1 MLTQAAQRARGIGR
15 PRMVWSAAGLHTAG
29 VTSSVIRA
37 NLAADRWQRCGRA
50 IVLHSGPL
58 TQHERWHAGLLNA
71 GPRSLLTAF
80 TAAEFAGLSGWER
93 SEIHVLGP
101 PGAAPASRA
110 HLPITLH
117 RTSLWPVSTLGR
129 YRCHALDGAL
139 LIAAATFSSPRPACG
154 ILAAAVQQRLI
165 DAEDLQESL
174 ENSSRLRHR
183 RILLSAVQDIMGG
196 AQALSEID
204 FVRLCRR
211 AHLPLPEQQR
221 VRRDSL
227 GRRRYLDASWRL
239 PDGRLLVAE
248 VDGALHLSTSRWWD
262 DQLRQNELT
271 VSGAVVLRFPSV
283 IVRSRPELV
292 VSQLRQALR
301 LADLHTR

>member
-1 MLTQAAQRARGIGR
+1 
-15 PRMVWSAAGLHTAG
+15 MVWAPADLHAAG
-29 VTSSVIRA
+29 VTNSVIRA

-50 IVLHSGPL
+50 IVLHSGAL
-58 TQHERWHAGLLNA
+58 TQHERWRAGLVNA

-101 PGAAPASRA
+101 PGAAPVSRA
-110 HLPITLH
+110 YLPVTLH
-117 RTSLWPVSTLGR
+117 RTALWPVSTLGR

-139 LIAAATFSSPRPACG
+139 LRAAASFSSPRSACG

-165 DAEDLQESL
+165 DAKTLQESL
-174 ENSSRLRHR
+174 ASSSRLRHR
-183 RILLSAVQDIMGG
+183 RILLNAVHDIMGG

-204 FVRLCRR
+204 FIRLCRR
-211 AHLPLPEQQR
+211 AQLPIPELQQIR
-221 VRRDSL
+221 CDSL

-248 VDGALHLSTSRWWD
+248 VDGALHLSTRRWWD
-262 DQLRQNELT
+262 DQLRQNELA

-283 IVRSRPELV
+283 VVRSQPELV
-292 VSQLRQALR
+292 VAQLRQALR
-301 LADLHTR
+301 LGDLHR